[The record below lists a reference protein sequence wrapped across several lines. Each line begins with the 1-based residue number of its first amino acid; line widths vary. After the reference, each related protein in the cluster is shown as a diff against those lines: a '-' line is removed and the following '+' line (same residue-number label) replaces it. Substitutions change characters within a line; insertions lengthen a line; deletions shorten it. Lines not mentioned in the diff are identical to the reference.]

1 LERTNLTAFENIA
14 AGLTNGGPISEYI
27 PAERFRWLTAT
38 RSAILQCSK
47 IHPGFC
53 ANPELK
59 LNQLFSDY
67 VEVKEM

>member
-1 LERTNLTAFENIA
+1 MIVE
-14 AGLTNGGPISEYI
+14 GQKSGGEISEYI
-27 PAERFRWLTAT
+27 PAEIFRWLTAT

-67 VEVKEM
+67 VEAIEK